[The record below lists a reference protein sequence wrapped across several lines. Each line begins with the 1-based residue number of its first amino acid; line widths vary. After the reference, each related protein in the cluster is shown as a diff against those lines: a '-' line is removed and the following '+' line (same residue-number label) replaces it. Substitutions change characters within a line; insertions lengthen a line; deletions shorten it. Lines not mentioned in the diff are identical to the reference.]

1 MRTWATRIVLLY
13 ALWLLLVGTVNR
25 LQLVA
30 GAVAL
35 VLALG
40 GLLAARR
47 QLPRYRVD
55 PRLLGGLVR
64 LPWELL
70 RDSLVVLA
78 AIPRRTTG
86 RFRSTSF
93 PTGESPTGRGARAF
107 AEARGSLAPNSIVV
121 DVDPERGLV
130 LLHELDRRVPG
141 KPS

>member
-1 MRTWATRIVLLY
+1 VRTWATRIVLLY

-35 VLALG
+35 AFALG
-40 GLLAARR
+40 ALFAARR
-47 QLPRYRVD
+47 QLPRYRVE
-55 PRLLGGLVR
+55 PRLLAGLVR

-78 AIPRRTTG
+78 SIPRRTEG
-86 RFRSTSF
+86 HFRSAELRTRDD
-93 PTGESPTGRGARAF
+93 PAGRGTRAF
-107 AEARGSLAPNSIVV
+107 AEGRGTLAPNAIVV
-121 DVDPERGLV
+121 DVDHEQGLV

-141 KPS
+141 KPL